1 MPAQRITFRGALG
14 EDLAARLDTP
24 DGTPR
29 AYALFAHCFTCG
41 KDLNAINRIARALNE
56 DGIAL
61 FRFDFTGLGRSNGDF
76 ANTNFSS
83 NVADLLAAADY
94 MRDELEAP
102 SIMLGHSLGGAATLV
117 AAGKV
122 PEVKAVATIAAPFDS
137 ENVLKQF
144 SDDLDRIEDE
154 GEATVSLAGRPFH
167 IKRQFVEDVRTQNVE
182 EAISRLRKPL
192 LVMHSPVD
200 KTVSVTHARRIFDAA
215 KHPKSYVSL
224 DLADHLLMERPEDGI
239 YVARVL
245 SAWAS
250 QYLDG
255 TTHAD

>member
-1 MPAQRITFRGALG
+1 MPATKITFKGALG
-14 EDLAARLDTP
+14 AELAAKLDAP
-24 DGTPR
+24 KGNPR

-41 KDLNAINRIARALNE
+41 KDLNAINRIAKALND

-83 NVADLLAAADY
+83 NVADLLAAAEY
-94 MRDELEAP
+94 MRQELEAP
-102 SIMLGHSLGGAATLV
+102 SIMVGHSLGGAATLV
-117 AAGKV
+117 AAGHV

-137 ENVLKQF
+137 KNVLKQF
-144 SDDLDRIEDE
+144 SEDLDSIEKN
-154 GEATVSLAGRPFH
+154 GEATVSLAGRPFK
-167 IKRQFVEDVRTQNVE
+167 IKHQFVEDARAQNVE
-182 EAISRLRKPL
+182 TAIRRLRKPL

-200 KTVSVTHARRIFDAA
+200 ETVSVDHARRIFETA

-224 DLADHLLMERPEDGI
+224 DRADHLLMQRPHDGI

-250 QYLDG
+250 QYLD
-255 TTHAD
+255 A